1 MVIKAVK
8 PGIRPAIR
16 PAIKP
21 AVAAPAP
28 AEEVVEQ
35 AVAEEVAAETVTE
48 TTAAPVAASKA
59 AAVKPAAVKPAA
71 VKPAAVKPAA
81 AVKPVAAAKPAAAPK
96 AAAPVAEAEAE
107 AAPVASRSKKPG
119 AVVGSE
125 ARKFEVELPA
135 DMGGRITLDNV
146 QELFYR
152 YMQAHAAELD
162 IVVNN
167 KVASS
172 KLLEAVFK
180 FLIGD
185 SPEAEIEGTAD
196 AISANGGLV
205 LLYEA
210 KLMDGIHFKHDAID
224 NRRYRN
230 PRAQGADDAY
240 VRVQGRR
247 SVKMELQID
256 AGETTYEAE

>member
-48 TTAAPVAASKA
+48 TTAAPVAAPKA
-59 AAVKPAAVKPAA
+59 AAVKPTA

-81 AVKPVAAAKPAAAPK
+81 AKPAAVKPAAAPK

-152 YMQAHAAELD
+152 YMQQHAAELD

-205 LLYEA
+205 RLYEA
-210 KLMDGIHFKHDAID
+210 KLMDGVHFKHDAID

-247 SVKMELQID
+247 SVKMELQIN

>member
-48 TTAAPVAASKA
+48 TTAAPVAAPKA

-71 VKPAAVKPAA
+71 A
-81 AVKPVAAAKPAAAPK
+81 KPVAAAKPAAAPK

-152 YMQAHAAELD
+152 YMQQHATELD

>member
-48 TTAAPVAASKA
+48 TTAAPVAPPKA
-59 AAVKPAAVKPAA
+59 AAAKPAA

-81 AVKPVAAAKPAAAPK
+81 AAKPVAAAKPAAAPK
-96 AAAPVAEAEAE
+96 AAAPVAEAEAEAE

-196 AISANGGLV
+196 AIAANGGLV

-210 KLMDGIHFKHDAID
+210 KLMDGVHFKHDAID

>member
-48 TTAAPVAASKA
+48 TTAAPVAAPKA

-71 VKPAAVKPAA
+71 VKPAAAA
-81 AVKPVAAAKPAAAPK
+81 KPVAAAKPAAAPK

-135 DMGGRITLDNV
+135 ELGGRITLDNV
-146 QELFYR
+146 QELFHR
-152 YMQAHAAELD
+152 YMQSHAAELD

-172 KLLEAVFK
+172 KLLEAVCK

-185 SPEAEIEGTAD
+185 SPRAEIEGTAD

>member
-16 PAIKP
+16 PVIKP

-48 TTAAPVAASKA
+48 TTAAPVAAPKA

-71 VKPAAVKPAA
+71 VKPAAAA
-81 AVKPVAAAKPAAAPK
+81 KPVAAAKPAAAPK

-172 KLLEAVFK
+172 KLLESVFK

>member
-48 TTAAPVAASKA
+48 TTAAPVAAPKA

-71 VKPAAVKPAA
+71 A
-81 AVKPVAAAKPAAAPK
+81 KPVAAAKPAAAPKAAAPK

-146 QELFYR
+146 QELFHR
-152 YMQAHAAELD
+152 YMQQHAAELD

>member
-48 TTAAPVAASKA
+48 TTAAPVAAPKA

-71 VKPAAVKPAA
+71 VKPAAAA
-81 AVKPVAAAKPAAAPK
+81 KPVAAAKPAAAPK

-135 DMGGRITLDNV
+135 ELGGRITLDNV
-146 QELFYR
+146 QELFHR
-152 YMQAHAAELD
+152 YMQSHAAELD

>member
-21 AVAAPAP
+21 AAAAPAP
-28 AEEVVEQ
+28 AEDVVEQ
-35 AVAEEVAAETVTE
+35 AVADETAAETVTE
-48 TTAAPVAASKA
+48 TVAAPA
-59 AAVKPAAVKPAA
+59 AAA
-71 VKPAAVKPAA
+71 KPAA
-81 AVKPVAAAKPAAAPK
+81 APKAAAKPAVKAAAAKPAAAPK
-96 AAAPVAEAEAE
+96 AAAPAAEVE
-107 AAPVASRSKKPG
+107 AAPAASRAKKPG

-135 DMGGRITLDNV
+135 EMGGRITLDNV
-146 QELFYR
+146 QELFHR
-152 YMQAHAAELD
+152 YMQQHAAELD